1 MNDNL
6 CLIEVLKKLKESS
19 KEAVENIQSFSTF
32 KKYMHVERKVQ
43 RELKELLDKCLQ
55 STKSQLI
62 LVCGGVGDGK
72 SHLISYLKEK
82 YPYIA
87 SNFQIHNDA
96 TESFEPKKTSIDTLC
111 DVLNDFNDENL
122 VNERCK
128 KLILA
133 INLGALSNFIDSDY
147 KTVFSKLRNYV
158 ISKNILDSKVVD
170 NSFDENS
177 NFQFIN
183 FSDYHL
189 YSLVPEGT
197 RSEYMKELLKK
208 ITENSSNNVFYRAY
222 KEKCLNSC
230 ICANKCPIKF
240 NYEFLS
246 DKDNKDKLIQI
257 LIEGIVK
264 YKLIISTRAF
274 LNFIY
279 DSIVNIYFESVPSDE
294 IKDKISALSFEEYIS
309 FSTPYMLFEHK
320 ELSNIFDIISNLDP
334 INRRSEKLDEIII
347 KLNTI
352 DNIYSL
358 FDAYIEMTGYATLEN
373 ILSDMSFID
382 SMKEKKD
389 KLVKLFVRLYKFKP
403 RIDSIDLNDKIYYEF
418 VKNLYLQN
426 KGNKSNLK
434 ILYKNIKESIY
445 KWNGD
450 SSNNTINLFIGRN
463 QLKYKISQKHN
474 IEPDVSTLKENT
486 DFELYRF
493 LPHLLMKFKK
503 DDSNEG
509 YEISIDYFLY
519 LLLKKVCNGYRPNKK
534 DKENFVGFMEFIDK
548 IMLLGEQENSLLFEE
563 KLGENITRYSL
574 SFDKSFNEYTFTEV

>member
-1 MNDNL
+1 
-6 CLIEVLKKLKESS
+6 
-19 KEAVENIQSFSTF
+19 
-32 KKYMHVERKVQ
+32 MHVPREVQ
-43 RELKELLDKCLQ
+43 IELKELIDKCSE
-55 STKSQLI
+55 STNSQLI

-87 SNFQIHNDA
+87 SNFYIHNDA

-122 VNERCK
+122 TNGGCK

-147 KTVFSKLRNYV
+147 KSKFLKLRNYV
-158 ISKNILDSKVVD
+158 ISKSILDSKVVD

-208 ITENSSNNVFYRAY
+208 ITQNSSDNVFYREY
-222 KEKCLNSC
+222 SEKCLNSC

-246 DKDNKDKLIQI
+246 NNNNQDKLIQI

-264 YKLIISTRAF
+264 YKLIISTRAL

-279 DSIVNIYFESVPSDE
+279 DSIVNIYFESIPSDE
-294 IKDKISALSFEEYIS
+294 IKDKISALDFEGYIS
-309 FSTPYMLFEHK
+309 FLTPYMLFEHK
-320 ELSNIFDIISNLDP
+320 ELSNIFDIVSNLDP

-358 FDAYIEMTGYATLEN
+358 FDAYIEMAGYATLEN
-373 ILSDMSFID
+373 ILSDMSFIG

-403 RIDSIDLNDKIYYEF
+403 RIDSIDLNDKIYDEF

-450 SSNNTINLFIGRN
+450 SSTNTINLFIGRN

-474 IEPDVSTLKENT
+474 IEPDVSTLKENK

-493 LPHLLMKFKK
+493 LPHLLIRFKK

-509 YEISIDYFLY
+509 YEINIDYSLY

-534 DKENFVGFMEFIDK
+534 DKENFVSFMEFIDK
-548 IMLLGEQENSLLFEE
+548 IMLLGEQENSLVFEE

>member
-1 MNDNL
+1 MNNNL

-43 RELKELLDKCLQ
+43 SELKELFDKCLQ
-55 STKSQLI
+55 STESQLI

-72 SHLISYLKEK
+72 SHLISYFKEN
-82 YPYIA
+82 YPNIA
-87 SNFQIHNDA
+87 SNFHIHNDA
-96 TESFEPKKTSIDTLC
+96 TESFEPKKTSIDTLSE
-111 DVLNDFNDENL
+111 VLSDFSDENL
-122 VNERCK
+122 INGRRK

-147 KTVFSKLRNYV
+147 KTIFSNFRDYV
-158 ISKNILDSKVVD
+158 ISKSILDSKVVD
-170 NSFDENS
+170 NSFDDNS

-189 YSLVPEGT
+189 YSLVPEGV
-197 RSEYMKELLKK
+197 RSQYMKELLKK
-208 ITENSSNNVFYRAY
+208 ITKSSSDNVFYEAY

-230 ICANKCPIKF
+230 ICAEKCPIKF

-246 DKDNKDKLIQI
+246 DNNNQDKLIQI

-264 YKLIISTRAF
+264 YRLIISTRAF

-279 DSIVNIYFESVPSDE
+279 DSIVNIYFESIPSNE
-294 IKDKISALSFEEYIS
+294 IRDKISALNFNDYIS
-309 FSTPYMLFEHK
+309 FLTPYMLFEHK
-320 ELSNIFDIISNLDP
+320 ELSNIFDILANLDP
-334 INRRSEKLDEIII
+334 TNRRSEKLDEIII

-358 FDAYIEMTGYATLEN
+358 FDYYIEMRRYTTLEG
-373 ILSDMSFID
+373 ILTDMNFID
-382 SMKEKKD
+382 SMKNKKNE
-389 KLVKLFVRLYKFKP
+389 LVKLFVRLYKFKP
-403 RIDSIDLNDKIYYEF
+403 KIDSIVLNDGIYEEF

-474 IEPDVSTLKENT
+474 IEPDISTLKENT

-493 LPHLLMKFKK
+493 LPHLLIKFKK

-509 YEISIDYFLY
+509 YEINIDYSLY
-519 LLLKKVCNGYRPNKK
+519 LLLKKVCHGYRPNKK
-534 DKENFVGFMEFIDK
+534 DKENFVSFVEFNDK

-563 KLGENITRYSL
+563 KLGESITRYSL